1 MTAPDPSEPAERPQP
16 ELPDGVDP
24 LGVPRDGGE
33 HDTFVITA
41 AAVVALLALAF
52 TLGWIV
58 YHQLVGRA

>member
-1 MTAPDPSEPAERPQP
+1 MAHRRDEPEEGAHA

-24 LGVPRDGGE
+24 LGVPRHGGE

-58 YHQLVGRA
+58 YHQLVTG

>member
-1 MTAPDPSEPAERPQP
+1 MTAPDPYEPAEPSQP

-24 LGVPRDGGE
+24 LGVPHEGGA

-41 AAVVALLALAF
+41 ALVVALLALAF

-58 YHQLVGRA
+58 YHQLVTG